1 MKGSVRKRKNNAWS
15 YRIDLGYVDGKRK
28 QVEKGG
34 FKTEREATKAMQD
47 VLYHLNNTGD
57 YVENKKVSF
66 HTVYE
71 EFIERE
77 GKATRAYAT
86 LKRYDSLYR
95 NHIKDEFGP
104 LYVYQISD
112 TMIIDFLNQK
122 RIKYSE
128 EYVKGMY
135 KFFNVILRYAHDHK
149 YTKKNVMDLVPPPP
163 DPRHVGDIVT
173 YNRKELEQM
182 IERIES
188 TRSKIA
194 FQLGLQAGLRESEC
208 FALTWSDIDFEK
220 KKIKVCKQLLYQDK
234 QWCFAPLKTVNSY
247 RSVNI
252 TAEFA
257 QYLADMKMQHD
268 AERKLYGDGYKRNF
282 VTDRREPTA
291 ILLMVDSNLQR
302 EELLP
307 SEKAFAYKM
316 KLDAMKRQG
325 QRTDLTCARIAHK
338 SDGIKSRD
346 ILAEQIGESKDQ
358 IRRYI
363 RLTSLV
369 PDLLNRVDNK
379 TIAFN
384 AAVEVSYLTEPEQKM
399 LCDAIE
405 REECTPNLKQARRLK
420 QFSQDGKLGENV
432 IDAIMTEE
440 KPIED
445 KLVLK
450 GDVLAKY
457 FPKTY
462 TPSQKQKVIVKLL
475 EDWHKRQLRQ
485 QER

>member
-1 MKGSVRKRKNNAWS
+1 MKSAAKNIQLAS
-15 YRIDLGYVDGKRK
+15 YDDL
-28 QVEKGG
+28 
-34 FKTEREATKAMQD
+34 FKTDEERQADTQERVQSLPLDKLEPFPNHPFKVIDDDKMLET
-47 VLYHLNNTGD
+47 
-57 YVENKKVSF
+57 VESIK
-66 HTVYE
+66 
-71 EFIERE
+71 ER
-77 GKATRAYAT
+77 G
-86 LKRYDSLYR
+86 
-95 NHIKDEFGP
+95 
-104 LYVYQISD
+104 V
-112 TMIIDFLNQK
+112 
-122 RIKYSE
+122 
-128 EYVKGMY
+128 
-135 KFFNVILRYAHDHK
+135 
-149 YTKKNVMDLVPPPP
+149 LVPILVRPKN
-163 DPRHVGDIVT
+163 DGNFEIVSGHRRHHASLLAGKTEIPAIV
-173 YNRKELEQM
+173 
-182 IERIES
+182 
-188 TRSKIA
+188 
-194 FQLGLQAGLRESEC
+194 REM
-208 FALTWSDIDFEK
+208 DD
-220 KKIKVCKQLLYQDK
+220 D
-234 QWCFAPLKTVNSY
+234 
-247 RSVNI
+247 
-252 TAEFA
+252 
-257 QYLADMKMQHD
+257 
-268 AERKLYGDGYKRNF
+268 
-282 VTDRREPTA
+282 TA

-346 ILAEQIGESKDQ
+346 ILAEQVGESKDQ

-384 AAVEVSYLTEPEQKM
+384 AAVEVSYLTEPEQIM

-405 REECTPNLKQARRLK
+405 REECTPNLSQAKRLK
-420 QFSQDGKLGENV
+420 QYSQDGKLDENV
-432 IDAIMTEE
+432 MDAIMTEE

-457 FPKTY
+457 FPRTY
-462 TPSQKQKVIVKLL
+462 TPSQKQKIIVKLL